1 MLSCYEIYGNRSMLN
16 IENVWCIPLCY
27 GRCPYFREGSTPEHV
42 TSNRTNSN
50 IQLCFLNYLK
60 PPVYTDKDITDVNNK
75 TIKVALFEGDK
86 KITTGPFSKAQIE
99 ILVLHGGFYNKYR
112 GSWTEEEFDKHIV
125 QGRDE
130 QAQVLGTVR
139 LTNGEAELNQI
150 QFREGSCRKK
160 IVLAARVCKTEN
172 TPGGVLEAIMK
183 PVEVKDRRNERMSQ
197 TFFMSFDC
205 YFSFHVSC
213 ILSVK
218 LLLNCCSQ

>member
-1 MLSCYEIYGNRSMLN
+1 MK
-16 IENVWCIPLCY
+16 
-27 GRCPYFREGSTPEHV
+27 
-42 TSNRTNSN
+42 
-50 IQLCFLNYLK
+50 Q
-60 PPVYTDKDITDVNNK
+60 PVYTDKEITDVNNK
-75 TIKVALFEGDK
+75 AIKVALFEGDK

-99 ILVLHGGFYNKYR
+99 ILVLHGGFYKKCR
-112 GSWTEEEFDKHIV
+112 GNWTEEEFDKHIV

-130 QAQVLGTVR
+130 QAQVLGTVH

-150 QFREGSCRKK
+150 RFREGSCRKK